1 MSERAEALSI
11 EEGGPSW
18 ALWMRVGLAPADPV
32 PLGKRALVLALVC
45 WAPLFA
51 LSALAGLARGD
62 RVDVPFLRDYA
73 AYTRFLLTILLL
85 VLADASVAGRIRAV
99 VEHFETAGL
108 IGPDTRPAFT
118 SLLASSRRLVA
129 SPWAELAMVALA
141 YLVSFSVVQTEM
153 NDGSASWHALP
164 VDGGG
169 EALTAAGWWYALVS
183 VPLFQFLFMRWI
195 FRGIVWARAL
205 ARISRLDLR
214 LVATHPD
221 RAGGLAFVALGQSGF
236 AILVL
241 GASASLSGKLADEV
255 VYRGVPLESLY
266 PAMAAFA
273 VVATLIVLAPLLTFT
288 PKLAALKRAA
298 LFGYAKLS
306 SLHDAAFDAKW
317 RSPAADPEALL
328 GDPDPSSLADLAT
341 GYERAREMRPIPV
354 NMAAVF
360 PLLFAAALPMLPL
373 IATKVPLRDIVKGLL
388 KVVL

>member
-1 MSERAEALSI
+1 MSEGTEALSI
-11 EEGGPSW
+11 ERGGPAW
-18 ALWMRVGLAPADPV
+18 ALWMRVGLAPADPI
-32 PLGKRALVLALVC
+32 PLGKRALVLALLC
-45 WAPLFA
+45 WGPLFV
-51 LSALAGLARGD
+51 LSALEGLARGD
-62 RVDVPFLRDYA
+62 RVDVPFLRDFA

-99 VEHFETAGL
+99 VEHFVTAGL
-108 IGPDTRPAFT
+108 IGPDARPDFA
-118 SLLASSRRLVA
+118 SLLESSRRLVA

-141 YLVSFSVVQTEM
+141 YLISFSVVRTEL

-164 VDGGG
+164 VDGG
-169 EALTAAGWWYALVS
+169 EALTLAGWWYALVS

-205 ARISRLDLR
+205 ARISRMDLR

-255 VYRGVPLESLY
+255 VYRGVTLESLY
-266 PAMAAFA
+266 PSMAAFA
-273 VVATLIVLAPLLTFT
+273 IAATLIVLAPLLTFA

-306 SLHDAAFDAKW
+306 SLHDAAFEAKW
-317 RSPAADPEALL
+317 RGADDPATLL

-341 GYERAREMRPIPV
+341 GYERAREMRPVPV
-354 NMAAVF
+354 NVAAVM
-360 PLLFAAALPMLPL
+360 PLLIAAAVPMLPL
-373 IATKVPLRDIVKGLL
+373 IATKVPLKDILKGLL

>member
-1 MSERAEALSI
+1 
-11 EEGGPSW
+11 
-18 ALWMRVGLAPADPV
+18 
-32 PLGKRALVLALVC
+32 
-45 WAPLFA
+45 
-51 LSALAGLARGD
+51 
-62 RVDVPFLRDYA
+62 
-73 AYTRFLLTILLL
+73 
-85 VLADASVAGRIRAV
+85 
-99 VEHFETAGL
+99 
-108 IGPDTRPAFT
+108 
-118 SLLASSRRLVA
+118 
-129 SPWAELAMVALA
+129 MVALA

-255 VYRGVPLESLY
+255 VYRGVPLDSLY

-273 VVATLIVLAPLLTFT
+273 VAATLIVLAPLLTFA

-306 SLHDAAFDAKW
+306 SLHDTAFDAKW
-317 RSPAADPEALL
+317 RSAEADPAALL